1 MTTTNP
7 NTKISE
13 VENKIPDNSK
23 YIVTEELNKSSVE
36 NVTARLKQADIVN
49 KIDFDNKLISFNKQ
63 ITSNKTR
70 HLEVRKKKQSNK
82 TKKTKFLNS
91 LMTNDFNFS

>member
-1 MTTTNP
+1 MTTTTSNR
-7 NTKISE
+7 KISE
-13 VENKIPDNSK
+13 VENKVPDNSK
-23 YIVTEELNKSSVE
+23 YIVTEELNKSSVW

-70 HLEVRKKKQSNK
+70 HLEVRKNKQTKN
-82 TKKTKFLNS
+82 KKTKILNS
-91 LMTNDFNFS
+91 LITNDFNFS

>member
-1 MTTTNP
+1 MTTTTSNR
-7 NTKISE
+7 KISE
-13 VENKIPDNSK
+13 VENKVPDNSK
-23 YIVTEELNKSSVE
+23 CIVTEELNKSSVW

-70 HLEVRKKKQSNK
+70 HLEVRKKKQTKN
-82 TKKTKFLNS
+82 KKTKILNS
-91 LMTNDFNFS
+91 LITNDFNFS

>member
-70 HLEVRKKKQSNK
+70 HLEVRKKKTNK
-82 TKKTKFLNS
+82 KQKN
-91 LMTNDFNFS
+91 

>member
-1 MTTTNP
+1 MTTTTS

-13 VENKIPDNSK
+13 VENKVPDNSK
-23 YIVTEELNKSSVE
+23 YIVTEELNKSSVW

-70 HLEVRKKKQSNK
+70 HLEVRKKKTNK
-82 TKKTKFLNS
+82 KQKN
-91 LMTNDFNFS
+91 